1 MSIIETKRDECQKR
15 TGFCTLTQQFGQRS
29 TSCPS
34 ASSPALRGMTR
45 CHSLWC
51 HQRCCFAYRWCRPWS
66 ETWCLMGNRVPPVPS
81 HLWMGERRNKKDITQ
96 GFPQDRLGLAENILT
111 LIITTKNQNNLFF
124 LRDKMYPYKYCTLL
138 LLTCQNWWEKGQ
150 LLLAQVHSSAECSSC
165 SSSGWAGTV
174 ETAPPGC

>member
-15 TGFCTLTQQFGQRS
+15 TGFRSLTQQFGQRS

-81 HLWMGERRNKKDITQ
+81 HLWVEERRNKKDITQ

-124 LRDKMYPYKYCTLL
+124 LRDKMYPHTLVTHVSKL
-138 LLTCQNWWEKGQ
+138 MRERTTSLG
-150 LLLAQVHSSAECSSC
+150 
-165 SSSGWAGTV
+165 AGPLQWRV
-174 ETAPPGC
+174 